1 MNEKRMKTSVNTG
14 ELSSLLAHEAGWNEK
29 KHAEQGGGSENPN
42 FGFEEWFAT
51 PSDGRIIAKTTQKT
65 QFAP

>member
-1 MNEKRMKTSVNTG
+1 MKTSVNTG

-42 FGFEEWFAT
+42 FGFEEWLAT
-51 PSDGRIIAKTTQKT
+51 PSDGR
-65 QFAP
+65 